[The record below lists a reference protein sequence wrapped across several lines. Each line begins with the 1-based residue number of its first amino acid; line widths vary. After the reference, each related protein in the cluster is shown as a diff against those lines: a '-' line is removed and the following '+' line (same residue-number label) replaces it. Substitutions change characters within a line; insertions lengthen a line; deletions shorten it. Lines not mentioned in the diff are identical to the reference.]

1 MNNLKIKSLKDKA
14 NAQGFLRM
22 YRLGSSKANAQG
34 FLSMYRLGSTGH
46 LCTINKMR
54 PIHPKLAV

>member
-1 MNNLKIKSLKDKA
+1 MNNLKIKNLKD
-14 NAQGFLRM
+14 
-22 YRLGSSKANAQG
+22 KANAQG

-54 PIHPKLAV
+54 PIHPKLAVLLH